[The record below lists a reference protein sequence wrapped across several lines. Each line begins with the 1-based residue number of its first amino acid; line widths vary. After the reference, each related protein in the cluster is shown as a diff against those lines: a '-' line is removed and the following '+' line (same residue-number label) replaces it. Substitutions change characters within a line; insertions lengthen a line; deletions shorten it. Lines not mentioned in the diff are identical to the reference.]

1 MSTKIYSGF
10 KFNSGSLQEL
20 QSFLMRWRAT
30 LKPLHRDELAKVHA
44 RIATDTFDQSLIN
57 PKARAGK
64 TPLVEAFNSVM
75 ERQREIK
82 KTGYRDNEVDFDF
95 EVSFL
100 PHGRKIYGIIF
111 TERGKWRDL
120 FMEQPEISDFSYWN
134 NSDKPEGITA
144 QEWKHRYKVWDK
156 ILISGPDAV
165 PAMRGLYAQCTSES
179 LYVSADEIVA
189 AIESHEVRVRKMA
202 KLMVFDADMK
212 RRMAGLPDAEV
223 KKRVFEVYF
232 KVEKWFKG
240 DEGQAIF
247 RAKIEELEMLL
258 PKKLTKEM
266 LLERRPAP
274 EELEAMA
281 AS

>member
-30 LKPLHRDELAKVHA
+30 LKPLHRAELAAVHA

-57 PKARAGK
+57 PKSKARK
-64 TPLVEAFNSVM
+64 TPLLEAFNSVM
-75 ERQREIK
+75 ERQHEIK
-82 KTGYRDNEVDFDF
+82 KTGRRDNEVDFDF
-95 EVSFL
+95 EVSVM

-134 NSDKPEGITA
+134 NSDKPEGVSS
-144 QEWKHRYKVWDK
+144 QEWKRRYKVWDK

-179 LYVSADEIVA
+179 LYVSADDIVA
-189 AIESHEVRVRKMA
+189 AIKPHEVRVKNLA
-202 KLMVFDADMK
+202 KAAAMDAEMK
-212 RRMAGLPDAEV
+212 RRMAGLSDAEV
-223 KKRVFEVYF
+223 KKMVFEVYF
-232 KVEKWFKG
+232 EVERWLKG
-240 DEGQAIF
+240 DEGQALLK
-247 RAKIEELEMLL
+247 AKIDELEILL
-258 PKKLTKEM
+258 PTTLTKEM
-266 LLERRPAP
+266 LLERRPEP
-274 EELEAMA
+274 VEPYE
-281 AS
+281 SGFS